1 MLCDKENSA
10 LIIIDVQ
17 TRLTATMPVKVLAR
31 LQRNIGLLINAAN
44 IQQIPIFA
52 SEQCPQG
59 LGPLE
64 HDIIKLLPADAR
76 MFEKTSFSCCADPR
90 FNEELAASECK
101 QIIIT
106 GMEAHIC
113 VTQTAMDLIED
124 GYHVYIVVDAVCS
137 QQRES
142 YETSLTRLRVAGA
155 IILDT
160 QSVLFEWIRDA
171 KNKDFKKLQS
181 LLR

>member
-10 LIIIDVQ
+10 LVIIDVQ
-17 TRLTATMPVKVLAR
+17 TRLTAAMPVKVLAR
-31 LQRNIGLLINAAN
+31 LQRNIGLLIKAAN
-44 IQQIPIFA
+44 FQQVPIFA
-52 SEQCPQG
+52 SEQYPQG
-59 LGPLE
+59 LGALE
-64 HDIIKLLPADAR
+64 PDIVKLLPANAR
-76 MFEKTSFSCCADPR
+76 TFEKTSFSCCAAPG
-90 FNEELAASECK
+90 FNEELAASERK

-113 VTQTAMDLIED
+113 VTQTAMDLIAD
-124 GYHVYIVVDAVCS
+124 GYQVYIVVDAVCS
-137 QQRES
+137 QNRES

-160 QSVLFEWIRDA
+160 ESVLFEWIRDA